1 MRRWYSYSTYL
12 ENRFGKRVF
21 RIGVDG
27 GFSCPNREKDK
38 SGGCAFCDV
47 AGAVAVYQR
56 KGEGGFTHKS
66 AVEESLS
73 GRAPLILSL
82 KDQIEKGREFL
93 ASRYKAEGFSL
104 YFQSFTNTY
113 APLEKLKRI
122 YDEGLS
128 YGPFDEFIVS
138 TRPDVLPDDV
148 IDLLAS
154 YRSDKMD
161 VWVELGLQSANDRTL
176 ERINRG
182 HSVDSYVDA
191 VERLKKRSILV
202 STHVI
207 LGLPGE
213 GREDWVRTSRLVS
226 DLSSDAVKIHNLQI
240 LLGTRMEEKY
250 RKGLVKVLDEEEYLD
265 ALILFLRNLSSKVI
279 VGRLIGESPM
289 HRLVAPRSFPDK
301 SKFLSHL
308 EKRMEEEN
316 CFQGDLYD
324 A

>member
-1 MRRWYSYSTYL
+1 MMRWRTYSSYL
-12 ENRFGKRVF
+12 EERFHKRIF
-21 RIGVDG
+21 RIGIDG
-27 GFSCPNREKDK
+27 GFSCPNRVGRN
-38 SGGCAFCDV
+38 GGCTFCDRS
-47 AGAVAVYQR
+47 GSVAVYQR

-213 GREDWVRTSRLVS
+213 GREDFIKTAKAVNESGAE
-226 DLSSDAVKIHNLQI
+226 AVKIHNLHI
-240 LLGTRMEEKY
+240 TGGTALADDYLSGTLTVMSEE
-250 RKGLVKVLDEEEYLD
+250 RTLESTE
-265 ALILFLRNLSSKVI
+265 LFLRHLREDI
-279 VGRLIGESPM
+279 IIERLISETPY
-289 HRLVAPRSFPDK
+289 HRLLAPRVFPDK
-301 SKFLSHL
+301 SKFLRHL
-308 EKRMEEEN
+308 EERMERN
-316 CFQGDLYD
+316 GTRQGDL